1 MANSTRPKFPNV
13 HVRLSGKDGNV
24 FLIMGRVRRA
34 LAQAGATDE
43 DVKSF
48 MNEIMN
54 AGSYGEAVQTV
65 MRWVEVS

>member
-1 MANSTRPKFPNV
+1 MTTSTTPKFPDV

-34 LAQAGATDE
+34 LVEAGATDE

-48 MNEIMN
+48 MNEMLG
-54 AGSYGEAVQTV
+54 AGSYGEALQTV
-65 MRWVEVS
+65 MRWVDVS

>member
-1 MANSTRPKFPNV
+1 MANSTTPKFPNV
-13 HVRLSGKDGNV
+13 RVRLSGKDGNV

-34 LAQAGATDE
+34 LAQAGAADQ

-54 AGSYGEAVQTV
+54 AGSYDEALQTV
-65 MRWVEVS
+65 MRWVDVS